1 MPTLL
6 IVRVTASSPHV
17 TGQSVLLAML
27 FLLIEMISPATGV
40 GRNAP
45 RIKKG
50 TEQSPV
56 HRNIVTVYRSI

>member
-1 MPTLL
+1 
-6 IVRVTASSPHV
+6 
-17 TGQSVLLAML
+17 ML